1 MSLLRRLNMRRKLTV
16 LTAVILAAFGLSHA
30 VQVRTLQEFRVGGPI
45 HEQLKQKAQ
54 TYDTLQSLLGEL
66 EASRATLHL
75 LLAPV
80 TADGAR
86 LLRKDW
92 EEVAAGVD
100 ARFER
105 ALRVANTPDTRLY
118 VQDAQKAWAQYARTV
133 REQVFT
139 APNAERPEV
148 LARFVAGAPT
158 RRLERLSELIEAA
171 ANTLRLRSKRLEDE
185 VARTLSHTR
194 LALGGAGL
202 ALALFLWL
210 FLTAVGR
217 SITRPLRSLVELSRQ
232 VEQGDLSVRMDSQH
246 PDELGQ
252 LSRSLGHMVG
262 NLRELLQAVRT
273 AGLGIAASV
282 ERLASVAHEQGES
295 IERQAAALTQTSA
308 TAQEIS
314 QTSALAARQAAEVLG
329 AARRADEVG
338 RSGMEAL
345 TESLR
350 GIQHIHTQID
360 EIAQR
365 VVDLAESSVKASAI
379 TDTVRDL
386 AGQSHM
392 LALNAAIEAARAG
405 EQGQGFKVVAS
416 EIRSLA
422 DQSVQATLE
431 VRKQMQ
437 LTTGAIRNTVSITEQ
452 GRARVQSGLEQ
463 VRTGGA
469 RLEELAGLLEES
481 SSGLKRIA
489 SVVEQQHQGVGQI
502 FHAVSE
508 LSRSTDEAASAV
520 EAMHA
525 SAAQLRSVTAQLTDA
540 LTRFRL

>member
-1 MSLLRRLNMRRKLTV
+1 
-16 LTAVILAAFGLSHA
+16 
-30 VQVRTLQEFRVGGPI
+30 
-45 HEQLKQKAQ
+45 
-54 TYDTLQSLLGEL
+54 
-66 EASRATLHL
+66 
-75 LLAPV
+75 
-80 TADGAR
+80 
-86 LLRKDW
+86 
-92 EEVAAGVD
+92 
-100 ARFER
+100 
-105 ALRVANTPDTRLY
+105 
-118 VQDAQKAWAQYARTV
+118 
-133 REQVFT
+133 
-139 APNAERPEV
+139 
-148 LARFVAGAPT
+148 
-158 RRLERLSELIEAA
+158 
-171 ANTLRLRSKRLEDE
+171 
-185 VARTLSHTR
+185 
-194 LALGGAGL
+194 
-202 ALALFLWL
+202 
-210 FLTAVGR
+210 
-217 SITRPLRSLVELSRQ
+217 
-232 VEQGDLSVRMDSQH
+232 
-246 PDELGQ
+246 
-252 LSRSLGHMVG
+252 
-262 NLRELLQAVRT
+262 
-273 AGLGIAASV
+273 V
-282 ERLASVAHEQGES
+282 ERLASVADEQGNS

-329 AARRADEVG
+329 SARHADEVG

-350 GIQHIHTQID
+350 GIQGIREQID

-489 SVVEQQHQGVGQI
+489 TVVEQQHQGVGQI

-520 EAMHA
+520 EAMHD
-525 SAAQLRSVTAQLTDA
+525 SAAQLRSVTAQLTES